1 VGAGD
6 TLRPAVLNLMSMWCV
21 RLPLAFW
28 LARDYGLQGVWTAMA
43 IELTLRGLLFLVRI
57 WRGHW
62 MKKLSVS

>member
-1 VGAGD
+1 
-6 TLRPAVLNLMSMWCV
+6 MSMWCV
-21 RLPLAFW
+21 RLTLAFW